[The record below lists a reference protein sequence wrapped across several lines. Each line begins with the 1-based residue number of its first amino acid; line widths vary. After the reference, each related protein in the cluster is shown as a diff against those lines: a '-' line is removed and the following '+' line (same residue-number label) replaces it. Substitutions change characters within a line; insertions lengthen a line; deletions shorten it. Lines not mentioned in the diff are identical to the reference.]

1 MERFA
6 EKHEGEFDDKY
17 ELIALFID
25 KQANKGIY
33 TWFGVE
39 FKLIFD
45 ELISREQSEIID
57 EIESIN
63 NADFSN
69 SNVEVQNA
77 TVTNET
83 LQIIEETVPVWIV
96 DNHTMIGVEDQ
107 NTGLECDY
115 QPAYCMNHGATAFE
129 VFPTDAFG
137 LCPKRPQL
145 GFDKCWDHELKDYCG
160 YCVFLED
167 TGEKRYVAAL
177 IESRVSC
184 KMCCNEEEIVC
195 KGGNCANLGGE
206 DWGPTWPTSSSKVPP
221 TTTTTTTETTAKN
234 PGKPVCKCT
243 KLYWK

>member
-1 MERFA
+1 MRRLERFA
-6 EKHEGEFDDKY
+6 EKHEGKFDDKY
-17 ELIALFID
+17 ELIALFIE

-39 FKLIFD
+39 FKIIFD
-45 ELISREQSEIID
+45 ELLSREQSEIID
-57 EIESIN
+57 EIETIN
-63 NADFSN
+63 EADFSDCEE
-69 SNVEVQNA
+69 EVQNA
-77 TVTNET
+77 TVTNEM
-83 LQIIEETVPVWIV
+83 LQIIEEIDNSTLPFWIA
-96 DNHTMIGVEDQ
+96 DNHTMLGDEAQ

-115 QPAYCMNHGATAFE
+115 QPAYCMEHDASAFE

-177 IESRVSC
+177 IEDRVSC

-195 KGGNCANLGGE
+195 KGSHCAVWGGEDLAGE
-206 DWGPTWPTSSSKVPP
+206 DWGS
-221 TTTTTTTETTAKN
+221 TTETATTAKEL
-234 PGKPVCKCT
+234 GKPVCKCT
-243 KLYWK
+243 QQ